1 MVSCIFGHAFSDKSI
16 HLPLQHQLTH
26 PQVLRVPLSPLQM
39 SNIGDWDF
47 IDDSDV
53 PPAFISPKPKASTRL
68 ARPSCIMTPRMAA
81 PHQVSDLPA
90 WSSSSRGSAASGPDS
105 QSFRGCA
112 VRVSDAVPVQTSG
125 HSVFSQVGVRSAPYH
140 VGQSSVGLPRPE
152 RRDFHPSSLQ
162 STPMQLPLESIDVT
176 SEFHAVATESST
188 GLGRFVV
195 PRALAVPTQLKTS
208 SGAQQLQR
216 LKRPSESTLLTSQFQ
231 NLLEQFGTASDVFSA
246 LTDSTFAAEHRS
258 RLLDGYAASTVFRYM
273 QAIQQFSKT
282 LSKLGWD
289 FTTLTQSQLV
299 DTLSVMSQSRSCSS
313 DGMSGNFTIKAL
325 RWFRKIAGVRCL
337 DLAFSPLV
345 DSFLKLRLTKDK
357 REAPPLPLWI
367 LFQWE
372 RRILQSQCTIF
383 ETIMLGSFL
392 FIVWSGLRFAD
403 AQRLNLQSLVLNDEE
418 LRGMVWRS
426 KTQSSGHPFGVVSSG
441 LCSTGTFSWLVKFLR
456 TWDKLLMDHAELKSC
471 DFLIPHLAEEGAVL
485 SGDPMDYATTQK
497 ILRHML
503 RTPWKT
509 FKEAHPLAS
518 LTMNYT
524 VHSLKV
530 TLLSFGP
537 QLGNAVAD
545 DDRLQ

>member
-90 WSSSSRGSAASGPDS
+90 WSSSSRGSTASGPDS

-112 VRVSDAVPVQTSG
+112 VRVSDAVPVQASG

-273 QAIQQFSKT
+273 QAIIQQFSKT

-299 DTLSVMSQSRSCSS
+299 DTLSVMSQSRSWVTSVEERIR
-313 DGMSGNFTIKAL
+313 MNL
-325 RWFRKIAGVRCL
+325 Y
-337 DLAFSPLV
+337 
-345 DSFLKLRLTKDK
+345 LTKD
-357 REAPPLPLWI
+357 
-367 LFQWE
+367 
-372 RRILQSQCTIF
+372 
-383 ETIMLGSFL
+383 FL
-392 FIVWSGLRFAD
+392 FLLCVSKEKLP
-403 AQRLNLQSLVLNDEE
+403 QHPRLAVYD
-418 LRGMVWRS
+418 
-426 KTQSSGHPFGVVSSG
+426 
-441 LCSTGTFSWLVKFLR
+441 TF
-456 TWDKLLMDHAELKSC
+456 
-471 DFLIPHLAEEGAVL
+471 
-485 SGDPMDYATTQK
+485 
-497 ILRHML
+497 
-503 RTPWKT
+503 
-509 FKEAHPLAS
+509 
-518 LTMNYT
+518 
-524 VHSLKV
+524 
-530 TLLSFGP
+530 
-537 QLGNAVAD
+537 
-545 DDRLQ
+545 